1 MANDHYYT
9 QDPASAHDVR
19 TFSFTFEGRTLSF
32 TTDAGVFSK
41 GHVDPGTL
49 LLARSLPADLAG
61 RALDLGCGWGAL
73 SVLTLCRFPQL
84 ELVMSDI
91 NRRALDLAQ
100 QNVQANGMRAQ
111 AVHSDGLQA
120 VQGTF
125 DAVLTNPPI
134 RAGKQVIYAMFAD
147 SRARLNPGGRLIL
160 VIRKQQGAPSAQKY
174 LSTLFGQVEL
184 LARDAGYWILCCTA

>member
-32 TTDAGVFSK
+32 ATDAGVFSK

-73 SVLTLCRFPQL
+73 SVLTLCRFPRL
-84 ELVMSDI
+84 ELVMSDV

-174 LSTLFGQVEL
+174 LSTLFGRVEL

>member
-73 SVLTLCRFPQL
+73 SVLTLCRFPRL
-84 ELVMSDI
+84 ELVMSDV

>member
-19 TFSFTFEGRTLSF
+19 TFSFAFEGRTLSF
-32 TTDAGVFSK
+32 ATDAGVFSK

-84 ELVMSDI
+84 KLVMSDV

-100 QNVQANGMRAQ
+100 QNVRANGMAAQ
-111 AVHSDGLQA
+111 AVLSDGLQA
-120 VQGTF
+120 VRGMF
-125 DAVLTNPPI
+125 DVVLTNPPI

>member
-19 TFSFTFEGRTLSF
+19 TFSFAFEGRTLSF

-120 VQGTF
+120 VEGMF

>member
-84 ELVMSDI
+84 ELVMSDV

>member
-19 TFSFTFEGRTLSF
+19 TFSFAFEGRTLSF

-100 QNVQANGMRAQ
+100 QNVRANGMRAQ

>member
-19 TFSFTFEGRTLSF
+19 TFSFAFEGRTLSF

-49 LLARSLPADLAG
+49 LLSRSLPADLCG

-84 ELVMSDI
+84 ELVMSDV
-91 NRRALDLAQ
+91 NRRALDLAR
-100 QNVQANGMRAQ
+100 QNVRANGMTAQ
-111 AVHSDGLQA
+111 AVLSDGLQA
-120 VQGTF
+120 VEGMF
-125 DAVLTNPPI
+125 DVVLTNPPI

-147 SRARLNPGGRLIL
+147 SRARLRPGGRLIL

-174 LSTLFGQVEL
+174 LSTLFGRVEL